1 MRALL
6 NPGNQLMF
14 AYRIYHKLAQYKAL
28 RPLSYIMYIA
38 TRVVYSSDIHPMA
51 KIGSGTEILHH
62 FNIVI
67 GGTAVIG
74 KNCTILNGVTLGDDG
89 RSGQCPHIGD
99 NVMISTG
106 VKILG
111 AVKVGSNSIIGAN
124 SVVISDMP
132 QDSLIVGCPAVPKRQ
147 IDRSE
152 YMYSKT
158 DI

>member
-14 AYRIYHKLAQYKAL
+14 AYRIYHRLAQYTLL
-28 RPLSYIMYIA
+28 RPLSYIMYIMS
-38 TRVVYSSDIHPMA
+38 RIIYSSDIHPLA
-51 KIGSGTEILHH
+51 KIGKGSEILHH

-74 KNCTILNGVTLGDDG
+74 KNCVLLNGVTLGDDG
-89 RSGQCPHIGD
+89 RSGRCPTIGD

-111 AVKVGSNSIIGAN
+111 DIKIGSNSIIGAN
-124 SVVISDMP
+124 SVVMKDRP
-132 QDSLIVGCPAVPKRQ
+132 EDSLIVGCPAVPKRK
-147 IDRSE
+147 INRSE
-152 YMYSKT
+152 YMYSKS
-158 DI
+158 D